1 MNLLGRFFRFLV
13 VSAFRLALGLLTVL
27 VRFVVLP
34 LLLATLRMLRRLV
47 WTSLTATVTGPGQYT
62 ERLASEW
69 TRRLLA
75 LGIPR
80 DNIDQLYNLCRLLA
94 ASQIL
99 LGWAIAALI
108 TLAIL
113 RIVFELFI

>member
-1 MNLLGRFFRFLV
+1 MNMLGRFIRFLA
-13 VSAFRLALGLLTVL
+13 VSAFRLALGLLTML
-27 VRFVVLP
+27 FHIVVLP
-34 LLLATLRMLRRLV
+34 LLLAALRMLRRLV
-47 WTSLTATVTGPGQYT
+47 LTSLTATAIGPGQYT
-62 ERLASEW
+62 DRLASEW
-69 TRRLLA
+69 TRQLLA

-80 DNIDQLYNLCRLLA
+80 DNIDQLYSLSRVLA
-94 ASQIL
+94 VSQIL

>member
-1 MNLLGRFFRFLV
+1 LNLLGRFIRFLA

-27 VRFVVLP
+27 FRIIVLP
-34 LLLATLRMLRRLV
+34 LLLATLQLLHRLV
-47 WTSLTATVTGPGQYT
+47 FTSLTATVNGPRQYT

-69 TRRLLA
+69 TRQFLA

-80 DNIDQLYNLCRLLA
+80 DNFDQVYSLCRVLA

-108 TLAIL
+108 TVAIL
-113 RIVFELFI
+113 RIVFEFFI